1 VVNHPL
7 PGVGAVAFPLLL
19 GAAAAASLRPPVA
32 AAAAFPHLQEV
43 EVGAFPLHLGVEVG
57 GRRLLLGA
65 RAAAEKLVEGAW
77 MAFCCGIL
85 LVVEA
90 SCARSSPLEQSISTF
105 SFAWRAWL
113 PSAPAA
119 TSALA

>member
-1 VVNHPL
+1 M
-7 PGVGAVAFPLLL
+7 AFPLLL
-19 GAAAAASLRPPVA
+19 GAAAASLRPPV

-65 RAAAEKLVEGAW
+65 QAAAEKLVEGAW
-77 MAFCCGIL
+77 MAFCCGRGGFL